1 MVIGAVE
8 VLIAAS
14 LPQAAYSVLMP
25 VYMPRRTAT
34 SLILPLRG
42 IPYHLHLWG
51 DPAQATPQQPPL
63 VLLHGWMD
71 VGASF
76 QFLVDALPGERCI
89 VAPDWRG
96 FGLSQMPAAVDTFYF
111 ADYLADLDALLDA
124 LVPQGAVDLA
134 GHSMG
139 GNVVTLYAG
148 ARPQRIRRL
157 INLEGFGMPDGGPEQ
172 APQRYTAWLD
182 ELKTPVRQR
191 PYDTLAD
198 VAARMRQSNPRLSED
213 KALWLAPHW
222 ARQGEDG
229 RWHLR
234 ADAAHKRLRPVLY
247 RAPEAMACMRRT
259 TAPVLFV
266 EGAQTDVF
274 DTPGR
279 RYTRAEFEARIA
291 ATPTLER
298 CVLDNAGH
306 MLHHDQ
312 PQALAA
318 RLAAFLDAGAD

>member
-1 MVIGAVE
+1 MRT
-8 VLIAAS
+8 S
-14 LPQAAYSVLMP
+14 LPHAAYSARMSA
-25 VYMPRRTAT
+25 YTPRRTAT
-34 SLILPLRG
+34 SLILPVRG

-51 DPAQATPQQPPL
+51 DPAHATPEQPPL

-89 VAPDWRG
+89 IAPDWRG
-96 FGLSQMPAAVDTFYF
+96 FGLSQMPAPVDTFYF
-111 ADYLADLDALLDA
+111 PDYLADLDALLNA
-124 LVPQGAVDLA
+124 LSPDGPVDLV

-139 GNVVTLYAG
+139 GNIATLYAG

-157 INLEGFGMPDGGPEQ
+157 VNLEGFGMPDAGPDQ

-182 ELKTPVRQR
+182 ELQTPVRHR
-191 PYDTLAD
+191 PYDSLGD
-198 VAARMRQSNPRLSED
+198 VAARMRRSNPRLSED

-222 ARQGEDG
+222 AQRGDDG

-247 RAPEAMACMRRT
+247 RAQEAMACMRRT

-266 EGAQTDVF
+266 EGALTDMF
-274 DTPGR
+274 DNAGKR
-279 RYTRAEFEARIA
+279 FTRTEFEARIA
-291 ATPTLER
+291 AVPRLER
-298 CVLDNAGH
+298 SVLEGAGH

-318 RLAAFLDAGAD
+318 RLALFLGAAPA